1 MGSFSLW
8 HWLIVLLIIVI
19 IYYPI
24 YKIIRRAGFSG
35 WWVLVSFVPVVNV
48 IAIWFFAFCKWPNLN
63 EN

>member
-8 HWLIVLLIIVI
+8 HWFIALIVIS

-24 YKIIRRAGFSG
+24 YKIISRSGLSG
-35 WWVLVSFVPVVNV
+35 WWVLVSFVPVINF
-48 IAIWFFAFCKWPNLN
+48 IAIWFFAFCKWPNLK